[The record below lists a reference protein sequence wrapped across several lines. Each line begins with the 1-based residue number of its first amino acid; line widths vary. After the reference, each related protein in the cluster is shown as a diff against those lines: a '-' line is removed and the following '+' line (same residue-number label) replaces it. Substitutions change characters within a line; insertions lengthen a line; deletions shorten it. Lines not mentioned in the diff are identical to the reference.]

1 MPASA
6 TTVLEPP
13 TRSRA
18 REAAVRWWRWA
29 YRWTLTLTISSLA
42 VVGVMTIVAPTSF
55 ICSVDSSAC
64 TARSFGSTPE
74 VAPRLIAPAD
84 QIPGGGPPTTHEAN
98 R

>member
-18 REAAVRWWRWA
+18 RDTAVRWSRWA
-29 YRWTLTLTISSLA
+29 FRWTVTLTISSLA

-55 ICSVDSSAC
+55 VCSVDPSAC
-64 TARSFGSTPE
+64 TARTFDSTPE
-74 VAPRLIAPAD
+74 APPRLIAPAD
-84 QIPGGGPPTTHEAN
+84 QIPGGGAPTPHEAN